1 MKTIKFRRP
10 YFKYKDNAFSHFSY
24 WGVNLPF
31 KESVTEFTSP
41 STNNTCF
48 HKEDQQFTGLIDRH
62 GKEIYEGDILNKKT
76 TFENNMADRR
86 FQPATEILVGF
97 ENGCFVDE
105 NTGVLLFEKMIIVSS
120 YPQKTWTNYEHI
132 GNKFENPE
140 LLKP

>member
-10 YFKYKDNAFSHFSY
+10 HFKYKDNAFSHFSY

-41 STNNTCF
+41 STNSTCF

-62 GKEIYEGDILNKKT
+62 GKEIYEGDIVKQLPGFGCEFKERTGTIEYSGASFWINLKSIAFVLDDHDCF
-76 TFENNMADRR
+76 FE
-86 FQPATEILVGF
+86 V
-97 ENGCFVDE
+97 
-105 NTGVLLFEKMIIVSS
+105 
-120 YPQKTWTNYEHI
+120 I
-132 GNKFENPE
+132 GNIYENPE